1 MKKYGIIAVLV
12 AAVAAAGVWGWSAL
26 TGRDDSM
33 ASSLPADVTM
43 VGRVDLKTLVLD
55 YGLDFADLKDL
66 LFSANK
72 DEKTGIKFQTA
83 AYVFASQG
91 YFGGIVALEDDNDF
105 EAFLKKQGCEVG
117 D

>member
-33 ASSLPADVTM
+33 ASSLPADVTL

-66 LFSANK
+66 LFSDDK
-72 DEKTGIKFQTA
+72 DEKTGVKLQTA
-83 AYVFASQG
+83 AYIFASQG
-91 YFGGIVALEDDNDF
+91 YFGGIVAFLVTG
-105 EAFLKKQGCEVG
+105 AAGAALKKARMI
-117 D
+117 